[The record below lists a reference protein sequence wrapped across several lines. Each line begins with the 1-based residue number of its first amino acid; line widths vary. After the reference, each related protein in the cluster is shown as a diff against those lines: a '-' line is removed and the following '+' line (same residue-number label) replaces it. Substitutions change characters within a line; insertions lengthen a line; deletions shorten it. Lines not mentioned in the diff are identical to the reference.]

1 MQLLREKSQRFEDLT
16 AQRFGR
22 LEVVS
27 YAGRR
32 PSDLRPFW
40 WCRCDCGEDKLAM
53 AKTLKNGMTQSCGCL
68 VPEQAAANGKA
79 QKGKYP
85 ALPKVGE
92 RFERLTVLGYAH
104 SRLKKQYVR
113 CRCDCGKETTVRT
126 DCLRDGNTR
135 SCGCLSAE
143 ATGNRART
151 HGLSH
156 TRGYLAAKA
165 KQRMERKRGL
175 DVEWTPEM
183 EVTLAELQ
191 LDCVLCGQAAEATD
205 HVNPLSHG
213 HGLKPGNAVRLCQS
227 CNSSKGPKLLSALA
241 PTDRA
246 NLVKAAQDFE
256 EHWAARN

>member
-16 AQRFGR
+16 GQRFDR

-53 AKTLKNGMTQSCGCL
+53 AKMLKEGLVQSCGCKSK
-68 VPEQAAANGKA
+68 EQSRRNGLTR
-79 QKGKYP
+79 KGKFRR
-85 ALPKVGE
+85 LPKAGE
-92 RFERLTVLGYAH
+92 RFGRLIVVRLSYAKGK
-104 SRLKKQYVR
+104 RPYML

-126 DCLRDGNTR
+126 DCLKDGNTR

-156 TRGYLAAKA
+156 TREYIAAKA

-183 EVTLAELQ
+183 EVALAKLQ
-191 LDCVLCGQAAEATD
+191 PDCVLCGQAAEATD

-213 HGLKPGNAVRLCQS
+213 YGLKPGNAVRLCQS
-227 CNSSKGPKLLSALA
+227 CNSSKGPKLLTTLA
-241 PTDRA
+241 PTDRDS
-246 NLVKAAQDFE
+246 LVKAAQDFE